1 MKLVKGFTLVE
12 LLIAVA
18 LTAFV
23 ITVSYSFFNLIEK
36 SGRFS
41 AENSELQST
50 IVPLFYTFL
59 RDLESVDK
67 RYGTISVRKDSDDR
81 EELEFYTNSC
91 YYFKGIC
98 RVKYWIYKNEE
109 KKIHYLI
116 RSEYRINSLSPSGID
131 IPITSKVSDFQVL
144 FSRSGDW
151 YNGTIGTNPSLLK
164 IVLKLKDEGGELPL
178 VFKLRN

>member
-1 MKLVKGFTLVE
+1 MKLVRGFTLVE

-50 IVPLFYTFL
+50 IVPLFYIFL
-59 RDLESVDK
+59 KDFESIDR
-67 RYGTISVRKDSDDR
+67 RYGAISVKKDSDNR
-81 EELEFYTNSC
+81 KTLEFYTNSC
-91 YYFKGIC
+91 YYFKGVC
-98 RVKYWIYKNEE
+98 RVKYWIYENKE

-131 IPITSKVSDFQVL
+131 VPVTSRVSDFQIL

-151 YNGTIGTNPSLLK
+151 YNGTAGTSPSLLK
-164 IVLKLKDEGGELPL
+164 IVLKLRDEGGELPL

>member
-23 ITVSYSFFNLIEK
+23 VTVSYSFFNLIEK
-36 SGRFS
+36 SGKFS
-41 AENSELQST
+41 AESGELQST
-50 IVPLFYTFL
+50 IVPLFYTLL
-59 RDLESVDK
+59 RDFESIDK
-67 RYGTISVRKDSDDR
+67 RYGAVSVRKDSDNR
-81 EELEFYTNSC
+81 EMLEFYTNSC

-98 RVKYWIYKNEE
+98 RVEYWIYENEE

-131 IPITSKVSDFQVL
+131 IPLTSKVSDFQVL

-151 YNGTIGTNPSLLK
+151 YNGTARSNPSLLK
-164 IVLKLKDEGGELPL
+164 IVLKLRNEGGELPL